1 MRLLLLIAF
10 VFGAVGCSVPK
21 GQGTLDRIAS
31 EAAKP
36 APPPP
41 GELTEAQIGLPFYP
55 GAKQGI
61 SDKVHEEAGMRI
73 LEVALTTK
81 DSPDQVRAFY
91 EKEIGAKAMPLGTPG
106 FYSIQRDQDGRHVEV
121 DYARFDDEVS
131 IKLRVTT
138 PEPGG

>member
-1 MRLLLLIAF
+1 MRGLLLVVVLC
-10 VFGAVGCSVPK
+10 GLGCSVPK

-36 APPPP
+36 QPPPP
-41 GELTEAQIGLPFYP
+41 GELTEAQIGIPFYP
-55 GAKQGI
+55 GATQGI
-61 SDKVHEEAGMRI
+61 SDKAHEEAGMRI

-91 EKEIGAKAMPLGTPG
+91 EKAIGAKAMPLGTPG
-106 FYSIQRDQDGRHVEV
+106 FFSIQRDANGRHVEV

-131 IKLRVTT
+131 IKLRSST
-138 PEPGG
+138 PESG